1 MSLNVT
7 VTPGHTFTDSE
18 TVTTAKMNAAATP
31 TVAVTGSID
40 ASEIGTGAVD
50 TAQIAAGAVTPAK
63 MGEATLT
70 PEATGGVTM
79 APSTYNKKGVILASG
94 GINNTPAG
102 QFEELWA
109 GQPNSFLIGHATELD
124 GAWTGDWSVRSK
136 TLHSNSSV
144 YVSQQETSANTF
156 TLSVR
161 EDAITKAMLQANSV
175 GNTQLADY
183 SVTID
188 KIVPGG
194 GTAAATGNLGIAET
208 DSTFWG
214 GIIDFDPAD
223 ATTSTKYN
231 GTAKVLKPSGKNQV
245 LYGSAEGQRLK
256 FDYHPCIPRAWCY
269 VIQSGGTYDDNGAV
283 SGGVAGQHFTMLA
296 GDGIA
301 ENGVSMTATLGEY
314 TIRFATGVAVE
325 NDSIKVAGIGHV
337 THAIAVFPVAG
348 TSGSANSDTVDA
360 NLDITVKFFLTPGTT
375 TVGTTL
381 TTGYQP
387 RIFTLYFY

>member
-50 TAQIAAGAVTPAK
+50 TDQLAAGAVTPAK

-124 GAWTGDWSVRSK
+124 GTWTGDWSVRSK

-156 TLSVR
+156 TLSLK
-161 EDAITKAMLQANSV
+161 EDAITKSMLQAGSV
-175 GNTQLADY
+175 GNTQLANY

-223 ATTSTKYN
+223 ASTSTKYN

-256 FDYHPCIPRAWCY
+256 FDHHPCIPRAWCH
-269 VIQSGGTYDDNGAV
+269 VVQSGGTISFDSAH
-283 SGGVAGQHFTMLA
+283 SGGLDSSNFTIIAGS
-296 GDGIA
+296 GIA
-301 ENGVSMTATLGEY
+301 ANGVSLTSTCGVY
-314 TIRFATGVAVE
+314 TIRFETGVAAQ
-325 NDSIKVAGIGHV
+325 NDSIKVIGLG
-337 THAIAVFPVAG
+337 HASGDTTYFPAAG
-348 TSGSANSDTVDA
+348 TSATANTDTVDA
-360 NLDITVKFFLTPGTT
+360 NLDISVKFWGSPYPTM
-375 TVGTTL
+375 TL
-381 TTGYQP
+381 DRQP
-387 RIFTLYFY
+387 VRFTLYFY